1 MRISDWSS
9 DVCSS
14 DLERWRLGGVDEGDQ
29 RIAGIIVS
37 GGCADLH
44 LLDHQ
49 RPVVVPHQVV
59 DEDPHGFAQDHGV
72 VALQERDGCAAHALR
87 SSRSASTAAMTSAVR
102 LAPRPSWARRDPLP
116 RAMPRARAE
125 CAAPRRSL
133 PPGPTSGAGAR
144 TAGAEWVNK

>member
-14 DLERWRLGGVDEGDQ
+14 DLDEGDQ

-72 VALQERDGCAAHALR
+72 VALQERDGCDADALR
-87 SSRSASTAAMTSAVR
+87 SSRAATTAAMTSGVR
-102 LAPRPSWARRDPLP
+102 LAPRTSWA
-116 RAMPRARAE
+116 ARKST
-125 CAAPRRSL
+125 RLNS
-133 PPGPTSGAGAR
+133 SH
-144 TAGAEWVNK
+144 